1 MLLEKEAKL
10 ISALRTMGLPLHLYF
25 LSYWIVY
32 GAMYVLGGAIM
43 TAAYALCGFFPN
55 SDLFLLFLTTVFN
68 VPATLAFMSC
78 VVGKCSKQ
86 AGQTLAFFGSWVFIG
101 LFILFERTGVPSA
114 AWYPLCIF
122 PMFAGPAGGYRF
134 YELEAT
140 GEGLTW
146 AELTSSGSGP
156 RCWTAATSLCDTPCA
171 SRPATVAT
179 QTHKAASRLAAS
191 SSASTAP
198 APPSSPSL
206 STAGKGP
213 SLLVTWAFQ
222 LASAVC
228 WLWWAT
234 RLLSAG
240 PAWVKQMPERA
251 AQPEGPA
258 VEESGPPPE
267 GASEAVRLVRLSRA
281 FAAKPKPVVAL
292 DALSLSLYEGQIT
305 ALLGQNGAGK
315 TTTIGILTGLFPQS
329 SGEATVYGHSVT
341 RRAPPLP
348 RTASPH
354 TTAAFTRADAAA
366 RSAADALPPQVR
378 GRGMDAIRRL
388 SGVCPQHDLTFA
400 ALSALENLQLA
411 GAVKGLSPAQL
422 ADGRLEAMLESV
434 GLEPSRHAVR
444 TDNLSGGQKR
454 KLSLACALIGDPKL
468 VLLDEPTAGMD
479 PASRRTV
486 WGAMAA
492 AKAGRTI
499 VLTTHFLDE
508 ADALGDRIAVM
519 HKGRL
524 RAVGTSLSL
533 KRRYGRAQHLTVARP
548 PGGPPTSAQLLA
560 LVQRHVPEASVEQ
573 EQPEEVAVALPT
585 DAAAAFA
592 PLFEELDTALPAAGA
607 RSYGLSVPSL
617 QEVFLRIADNA
628 DAEDAAAEEAR
639 AGVEPVQVAH
649 SRRPW
654 GSAWPRLSAAKPPR
668 QSAVAPAPPAGAAA
682 AGPSAAASALAS
694 AYVASDVEGGSRYR
708 GASGWAQVRL
718 LSILYYQSLTSDWAL
733 PLMMAVT
740 TAFTLAAFIIPAY
753 LGYGNLDTVANRTDA
768 SLLPSV
774 ALSSPD
780 AFESAAA
787 DLANAGA
794 VAFPY
799 APETG
804 TLQAGLGSAAFEAA
818 FGYSATPLQDAAG
831 IGVAIRSAATG
842 AFGAASLGA
851 DGAGSPPL
859 PATSRLFHNRSHEA
873 ALPVTLHAISRALF
887 ASVGGNGTLSGAA
900 ALLPYVGETKP
911 DLPFP
916 YGSIISPN
924 VLSFVFLFL
933 ALGAVSELV
942 KQRLIT
948 KSNHQMMVM
957 GLSPALRWVGE
968 LSVWLLLIWYH
979 CALVLVVML
988 AMGSAAPTSAAVP
1001 VFFLEVLLA
1010 GPAAVCFFALFNF
1023 LFWCKI
1029 ETANGADDL
1038 VGNVVCQVLQIFVMY
1053 PSVILSIPSVRESE
1067 VAFWVLT
1074 LFSLLTPV
1082 GSITA
1087 CLNALYL
1094 VAQKAQLEA
1103 LLDPAKPD
1111 TPAVGDFFSFVVEI
1125 DYCDGGTLCDL
1136 DPTLNPGP
1144 LLCIAITGVS
1154 LPLWFWLLWRI
1165 DVKRF
1170 YRPVRGNVPTPPA
1183 PAGEDEDVAAER
1195 ARAEAMAGGGP
1206 DGVGPPLLLQNL
1218 RKTFASPRVKGVRQ
1232 PRKVAVDNLS
1242 LAVDGGCFSLL
1253 GPNGAGKTTT
1263 LSMLTGD
1270 LRPGGGDAWVCG
1282 YSVRTQLL
1290 DIFRLCGYCPQF
1302 GGLFHSDT
1310 GGLTLYQH
1318 LEAYGR
1324 LKGVPEPELRAH
1336 CDRVVAEF
1344 GLQDHV
1350 RKAVRKLSG
1359 GTRRKLI
1366 AAIALSSD
1374 PRASSFGEAG
1384 GGDSFSF
1391 LIRLES
1397 LCLGASASST
1407 SRRRASTSARASSS
1421 GSGSAPRASAAAR
1434 SSSLRTTW
1442 RRRTRSHSGS
1452 ASWRAAGCR

>member
-1 MLLEKEAKL
+1 MPSPRLL
-10 ISALRTMGLPLHLYF
+10 RLP
-25 LSYWIVY
+25 
-32 GAMYVLGGAIM
+32 
-43 TAAYALCGFFPN
+43 P
-55 SDLFLLFLTTVFN
+55 
-68 VPATLAFMSC
+68 
-78 VVGKCSKQ
+78 
-86 AGQTLAFFGSWVFIG
+86 
-101 LFILFERTGVPSA
+101 
-114 AWYPLCIF
+114 
-122 PMFAGPAGGYRF
+122 
-134 YELEAT
+134 
-140 GEGLTW
+140 
-146 AELTSSGSGP
+146 
-156 RCWTAATSLCDTPCA
+156 
-171 SRPATVAT
+171 
-179 QTHKAASRLAAS
+179 LAAS
-191 SSASTAP
+191 ARNLTP
-198 APPSSPSL
+198 LPP
-206 STAGKGP
+206 
-213 SLLVTWAFQ
+213 
-222 LASAVC
+222 
-228 WLWWAT
+228 
-234 RLLSAG
+234 
-240 PAWVKQMPERA
+240 
-251 AQPEGPA
+251 
-258 VEESGPPPE
+258 
-267 GASEAVRLVRLSRA
+267 
-281 FAAKPKPVVAL
+281 
-292 DALSLSLYEGQIT
+292 
-305 ALLGQNGAGK
+305 
-315 TTTIGILTGLFPQS
+315 
-329 SGEATVYGHSVT
+329 
-341 RRAPPLP
+341 PPLP
-348 RTASPH
+348 PPSP
-354 TTAAFTRADAAA
+354 
-366 RSAADALPPQVR
+366 P
-378 GRGMDAIRRL
+378 
-388 SGVCPQHDLTFA
+388 
-400 ALSALENLQLA
+400 
-411 GAVKGLSPAQL
+411 
-422 ADGRLEAMLESV
+422 
-434 GLEPSRHAVR
+434 
-444 TDNLSGGQKR
+444 
-454 KLSLACALIGDPKL
+454 
-468 VLLDEPTAGMD
+468 
-479 PASRRTV
+479 
-486 WGAMAA
+486 
-492 AKAGRTI
+492 
-499 VLTTHFLDE
+499 
-508 ADALGDRIAVM
+508 
-519 HKGRL
+519 
-524 RAVGTSLSL
+524 
-533 KRRYGRAQHLTVARP
+533 
-548 PGGPPTSAQLLA
+548 
-560 LVQRHVPEASVEQ
+560 
-573 EQPEEVAVALPT
+573 
-585 DAAAAFA
+585 
-592 PLFEELDTALPAAGA
+592 
-607 RSYGLSVPSL
+607 

-639 AGVEPVQVAH
+639 AGVEPVEVAH

-718 LSILYYQSLTSDWAL
+718 LSILYYQTLTSDWAL

-804 TLQAGLGSAAFEAA
+804 TLQAGLGSAAFESA

-1082 GSITA
+1082 APPPRLPPACGSRPPTFGTPPVGR
-1087 CLNALYL
+1087 LYHRLPQRALPRRPKGAARGAPRPGQARHAGRRRLLLLCGRDRLLRRRHAVRPRPDAQPRPAPLHRHHRRHAAAQPLRRSLLGAFSRPPCRRLLAAL
-1094 VAQKAQLEA
+1094 VLAPLADRRQA
-1103 LLDPAKPD
+1103 LLPACPRKRPHPAGPRRRGRGRGGRARARRGD
-1111 TPAVGDFFSFVVEI
+1111 GGRRAGRGRPAVAPAELAQDFRLAAGQGRAAAAQGRSGQPQPRRGRRLLQLARPQRRRQ
-1125 DYCDGGTLCDL
+1125 DDHPL
-1136 DPTLNPGP
+1136 DADRRRHPPPRNH
-1144 LLCIAITGVS
+1144 
-1154 LPLWFWLLWRI
+1154 
-1165 DVKRF
+1165 
-1170 YRPVRGNVPTPPA
+1170 PTPPPSPTH
-1183 PAGEDEDVAAER
+1183 PA
-1195 ARAEAMAGGGP
+1195 
-1206 DGVGPPLLLQNL
+1206 
-1218 RKTFASPRVKGVRQ
+1218 ASPS
-1232 PRKVAVDNLS
+1232 PRR
-1242 LAVDGGCFSLL
+1242 
-1253 GPNGAGKTTT
+1253 
-1263 LSMLTGD
+1263 LTAFPAGD

-1290 DIFRLCGYCPQF
+1290 DIFRLCGYCPQAR
-1302 GGLFHSDT
+1302 
-1310 GGLTLYQH
+1310 LTRSSHYEQ
-1318 LEAYGR
+1318 R
-1324 LKGVPEPELRAH
+1324 LLTPIPAN
-1336 CDRVVAEF
+1336 
-1344 GLQDHV
+1344 
-1350 RKAVRKLSG
+1350 
-1359 GTRRKLI
+1359 
-1366 AAIALSSD
+1366 SSA
-1374 PRASSFGEAG
+1374 ASSTPTRA
-1384 GGDSFSF
+1384 DSP
-1391 LIRLES
+1391 
-1397 LCLGASASST
+1397 CTST
-1407 SRRRASTSARASSS
+1407 SRRTAGSRACRSRSCARTATASSPSSGCRTTCARRCASSRAARAASSS
-1421 GSGSAPRASAAAR
+1421 RQSPSPPTRAPPPSARLAAETASHFSSGSSRSA
-1434 SSSLRTTW
+1434 
-1442 RRRTRSHSGS
+1442 
-1452 ASWRAAGCR
+1452 